1 MEEPMREAMRTLL
14 FIAFLCKAAFLFA
27 QEENVIHDS
36 FIVGENI
43 AVSIDIA
50 LTKTS
55 LSVELTLEN
64 KGAANAMLSSNLPD
78 MGNFFG
84 LRHEGGEV
92 QSGHYKKDGT
102 LKPYM
107 HGELDWR
114 FKPEMAKVIE
124 PGQKITFS
132 KQCKIIRT
140 ENTFVVL
147 GENVD
152 NVFYHPKK
160 MHIDVVLY
168 QFEGDIADMK
178 KLDFTEGAVLVP
190 DFEKTY
196 LLAEFEW

>member
-1 MEEPMREAMRTLL
+1 MVKTLL
-14 FIAFLCKAAFLFA
+14 FIAFLFKAAFLFA

-36 FIVGENI
+36 FIIGENI

-64 KGAANAMLSSNLPD
+64 KGTANAMLSSKFPD

-84 LRHEGGEV
+84 LEEEGGEV
-92 QSGHYKKDGT
+92 RSGYYQEDGT
-102 LKPYM
+102 LKPYVY
-107 HGELDWR
+107 GYLDYR

-140 ENTFVVL
+140 ESTFVVL
-147 GENVD
+147 HGNVD

-160 MHIDVVLY
+160 MHIEVDLY
-168 QFEGDIADMK
+168 QFEGDIANMK
-178 KLDFTEGAVLVP
+178 ELDFTEGAVLVP

-196 LLAEFEW
+196 LLTEFEW